1 MNAENIDYFMADQSF
16 YNNPFPYLDQ
26 VRGISRVYQEPFHG
40 VYMVTGHKDCLQVW
54 RDEENFSS
62 VNTVTGPFM
71 EWPGPMDDD
80 NLTNLIEKYRPQ
92 LGPRNNQLVTLDGKQ
107 HEELRALV
115 SILFTPV
122 QLKKVN
128 DFIDSYAASVV
139 DRMIDDSEVELYAKY
154 ARDITFYVII
164 SLLGVPMD
172 EAKDLL
178 QRVEGGGAKGRI
190 GEPDGTGGVQAGN
203 LNFGTAYE
211 YFLTKVKEAR
221 EKPTDGVLNNL
232 ANARFR
238 DGSLPTAEAIG
249 TMCCVLFGAGQE
261 STARMMAHCLRYIA
275 QYPEIQADLR
285 ANPNKI
291 SGFVEE
297 VLRFESPSKGTFRLA
312 KKECTLAGVT
322 IPAGSVLCLL
332 RIAANRDPEVF
343 PDPHTL
349 DPDRKNSRQH
359 VAFGGGVHMCIG
371 QSLARKEVNTFVNLC
386 LEKSSHIELVEGKNT
401 FDYDLSY
408 QLRGLQHLYLRFT
421 R

>member
-1 MNAENIDYFMADQSF
+1 MLEDTNYFMADQAF
-16 YNNPFPYLDQ
+16 YNDPFPYLDKA
-26 VRGISRVYQEPFHG
+26 RAASRVYREPYQG
-40 VYMVTGHKDCLQVW
+40 VYMVTGLKDCLQVW

-71 EWPGPMDDD
+71 EWPGPLSGDD
-80 NLTNLIEKYRPQ
+80 LSGLIDEYRPQ
-92 LGPRNNQLVTLDGKQ
+92 LGPRDNQLVTLDGMQ

-115 SILFTPV
+115 SVLFTPV
-122 QLKKVN
+122 RLKQVD
-128 DFIDSYAASVV
+128 DFINSYTETVVERMVAAG
-139 DRMIDDSEVELYAKY
+139 EVELYANY

-164 SLLGVPMD
+164 NLLGVPMD

-178 QRVEGGGAKGRI
+178 QRVELHGAKGRI
-190 GEPDGTGGVQAGN
+190 GDPDGSGGVKAGN

-221 EKPTDGVLNNL
+221 ESPTTGILNTL

-238 DGSLPTAEAIG
+238 DGSLPSAETIG

-285 ANPNKI
+285 ANPDKI
-291 SGFVEE
+291 ANFVEE
-297 VLRFESPSKGTFRLA
+297 VLRYESPSKGTFRLA
-312 KKECTLAGVT
+312 KKETTLAGVT
-322 IPAGSVLCLL
+322 IPAGGILCLL
-332 RIAANRDPEVF
+332 RIAANRDAEVF

-349 DPDRKNSRQH
+349 DIDRKNARQH

-371 QSLARKEVNTFVNLC
+371 QSLARKEVNTFVKLC
-386 LEKSSHIELVEGKNT
+386 LEKSRHIEFVEGKNT

-408 QLRGLQHLYLRFT
+408 QLRGLQHLHLCFIR
-421 R
+421 